1 MVCKGEPG
9 DSLAKSRFEIALA
22 TGGGLQPQG
31 VRHSAAEEEVLE
43 QINSSISVLERS
55 VAALQPANGQ
65 VGSANS
71 LNQNLLS
78 QLNKQLSV
86 RREQREQLSRES
98 SVIQPLV
105 RTSTPNLS
113 PNPSS
118 GVTFPGFFPPEVE
131 SAGVSSV
138 SVSDPPPL
146 SVPQPGAGADFNIY
160 RDPSLNLPSN
170 HVRKIPVIT
179 TPSTAFD
186 VTGQENVF
194 PFSPRV
200 IVTQYTVQ
208 ESGMTHDETQELD
221 RAVDAEVVKEAIK
234 KLAKNCSKLKNF
246 CTLYQS

>member
-118 GVTFPGFFPPEVE
+118 GATFPGFFLPEVE
-131 SAGVSSV
+131 SASVSSV

-146 SVPQPGAGADFNIY
+146 SVPQPGAGAGFNIY
-160 RDPSLNLPSN
+160 RDPSSNLPPN

-179 TPSTAFD
+179 TPST
-186 VTGQENVF
+186 VG
-194 PFSPRV
+194 R
-200 IVTQYTVQ
+200 
-208 ESGMTHDETQELD
+208 
-221 RAVDAEVVKEAIK
+221 
-234 KLAKNCSKLKNF
+234 C
-246 CTLYQS
+246 

>member
-1 MVCKGEPG
+1 M
-9 DSLAKSRFEIALA
+9 
-22 TGGGLQPQG
+22 
-31 VRHSAAEEEVLE
+31 
-43 QINSSISVLERS
+43 
-55 VAALQPANGQ
+55 AALQSAKAGQ
-65 VGSANS
+65 AESAIS
-71 LNQNLLS
+71 LNLLS

-118 GVTFPGFFPPEVE
+118 GATFPGFFPPEVE

-146 SVPQPGAGADFNIY
+146 SVPQPGAGAGFNIY

-208 ESGMTHDETQELD
+208 ESEMTNDETQELD
-221 RAVDAEVVKEAIK
+221 RAVDVEDVKEA
-234 KLAKNCSKLKNF
+234 
-246 CTLYQS
+246 TLLHPTPPPGTPVSY